1 MTPEE
6 WRMTPNKVGR
16 TVYMPKL
23 SYHGYREVTIQSV
36 FKDTAIVKWQ
46 EIKIRL
52 NRLSGQ
58 LNFCKKKSAPVSAP
72 AIRKESPFKAN
83 CYIHYTKERKES

>member
-23 SYHGYREVTIQSV
+23 SYHGSPEVTIQSV

-46 EIKIRL
+46 EIKVRHGGKGAHWKEVFTAFQPCQT
-52 NRLSGQ
+52 LSWE
-58 LNFCKKKSAPVSAP
+58 NP
-72 AIRKESPFKAN
+72 AKGGRRK
-83 CYIHYTKERKES
+83 

>member
-46 EIKIRL
+46 EIKVRHGGKGAHWKEVFTAFQPCQT
-52 NRLSGQ
+52 LSWE
-58 LNFCKKKSAPVSAP
+58 NP
-72 AIRKESPFKAN
+72 AKGGRRK
-83 CYIHYTKERKES
+83 

>member
-23 SYHGYREVTIQSV
+23 SYHGSREVAIQSV

-46 EIKIRL
+46 EIKVRHGGKGAHWKEVFTAFQPCQT
-52 NRLSGQ
+52 LSWE
-58 LNFCKKKSAPVSAP
+58 NP
-72 AIRKESPFKAN
+72 AKGGRRK
-83 CYIHYTKERKES
+83 

>member
-46 EIKIRL
+46 EIKVRHGGKVGATGKRYL
-52 NRLSGQ
+52 PRFS
-58 LNFCKKKSAPVSAP
+58 P
-72 AIRKESPFKAN
+72 ARRFRGKTRRKEEGASEA
-83 CYIHYTKERKES
+83 IEITKP

>member
-46 EIKIRL
+46 EIKVRHGGKGDHGKKVFTAFQPCQT
-52 NRLSGQ
+52 LSWE
-58 LNFCKKKSAPVSAP
+58 NP
-72 AIRKESPFKAN
+72 AKGGRRK
-83 CYIHYTKERKES
+83 

>member
-23 SYHGYREVTIQSV
+23 PSHGYREVTIQSV

-46 EIKIRL
+46 EIKVRHGGKADG
-52 NRLSGQ
+52 RKKVFTSFQPCQTLSWDD
-58 LNFCKKKSAPVSAP
+58 P
-72 AIRKESPFKAN
+72 AKGGKRK
-83 CYIHYTKERKES
+83 

>member
-46 EIKIRL
+46 EIKVRHGG
-52 NRLSGQ
+52 RGAHWKEVFTAFQPCQTLSWE
-58 LNFCKKKSAPVSAP
+58 NP
-72 AIRKESPFKAN
+72 AKGGRRK
-83 CYIHYTKERKES
+83 

>member
-46 EIKIRL
+46 EIRVRHGGKADGWKEVFTAFQPCQT
-52 NRLSGQ
+52 LSWDD
-58 LNFCKKKSAPVSAP
+58 P
-72 AIRKESPFKAN
+72 AKGGKRK
-83 CYIHYTKERKES
+83 

>member
-46 EIKIRL
+46 EIKVRHGGKVAHWKEVFTAFQPCQT
-52 NRLSGQ
+52 LSWE
-58 LNFCKKKSAPVSAP
+58 NP
-72 AIRKESPFKAN
+72 AKGGRRK
-83 CYIHYTKERKES
+83 

>member
-23 SYHGYREVTIQSV
+23 SYHGCREVTIQSV

-46 EIKIRL
+46 EIKVRHGGKGGHWKKVFTAFQPCQT
-52 NRLSGQ
+52 LSWE
-58 LNFCKKKSAPVSAP
+58 NP
-72 AIRKESPFKAN
+72 AKGGRRK
-83 CYIHYTKERKES
+83 

>member
-36 FKDTAIVKWQ
+36 FKDTAIVK
-46 EIKIRL
+46 
-52 NRLSGQ
+52 
-58 LNFCKKKSAPVSAP
+58 
-72 AIRKESPFKAN
+72 
-83 CYIHYTKERKES
+83 

>member
-23 SYHGYREVTIQSV
+23 PYHGSREVTIQSV

-46 EIKIRL
+46 EIKASMEEGGATGKRYL
-52 NRLSGQ
+52 PRFS
-58 LNFCKKKSAPVSAP
+58 P
-72 AIRKESPFKAN
+72 ARRFRGKTRRKEEGASEA
-83 CYIHYTKERKES
+83 IEITKP

>member
-6 WRMTPNKVGR
+6 WRMTPNRVGR

-46 EIKIRL
+46 EIRVRHGGKADGWKEVFTSFQPCQT
-52 NRLSGQ
+52 LSWDD
-58 LNFCKKKSAPVSAP
+58 P
-72 AIRKESPFKAN
+72 AKGGKRK
-83 CYIHYTKERKES
+83 

>member
-23 SYHGYREVTIQSV
+23 SYHEYREVTIQSV

-46 EIKIRL
+46 EIKVRH
-52 NRLSGQ
+52 GGKGDHW
-58 LNFCKKKSAPVSAP
+58 KKVFTAFQPCQTFSWENP
-72 AIRKESPFKAN
+72 AKGGRRK
-83 CYIHYTKERKES
+83 